1 MPKATITCFLLG
13 SAIVG
18 VSGSAHAD
26 WAVLGVESGVT
37 LVGAVSSDAAS
48 GYPKG
53 ASISATCIKG
63 KASDGL
69 LTFAFTNTPAAEKI
83 DMVPGV
89 PTAYRLII
97 DGVEIA
103 HVSSGPTKSTTAEGR
118 LQYGFIWSVAV
129 VNAIANAQKEI
140 KMVFD
145 GDPTSIVMSALGSTK
160 AAQSFLQQCG
170 SYKDV
175 IKADKDSVPTAQD
188 KAEITRSEAIV
199 MMVGSTIHAESVC
212 HQPFTNRE
220 GYVAIKEL
228 AKGLGIRDT
237 AKFLKLNTRNMENFD
252 STIKVLGKAS
262 ACASIDHVLAGFE
275 K

>member
-1 MPKATITCFLLG
+1 
-13 SAIVG
+13 
-18 VSGSAHAD
+18 
-26 WAVLGVESGVT
+26 
-37 LVGAVSSDAAS
+37 
-48 GYPKG
+48 
-53 ASISATCIKG
+53 
-63 KASDGL
+63 
-69 LTFAFTNTPAAEKI
+69 
-83 DMVPGV
+83 MVPPV
-89 PTAYRLII
+89 PAAYRLII

-103 HVSSGPTKSTTAEGR
+103 HISSGPGKSTTAEGT

-199 MMVGSTIHAESVC
+199 MMVGSTIHAETVC
-212 HQPFTNRE
+212 HEPFTSRE
-220 GYVAIKEL
+220 GYDAIKEL
-228 AKGLGIRDT
+228 AKGLGISDP
-237 AKFLKLNTRNMENFD
+237 AEVLKLSLAAWKT
-252 STIKVLGKAS
+252 
-262 ACASIDHVLAGFE
+262 SIAR
-275 K
+275 